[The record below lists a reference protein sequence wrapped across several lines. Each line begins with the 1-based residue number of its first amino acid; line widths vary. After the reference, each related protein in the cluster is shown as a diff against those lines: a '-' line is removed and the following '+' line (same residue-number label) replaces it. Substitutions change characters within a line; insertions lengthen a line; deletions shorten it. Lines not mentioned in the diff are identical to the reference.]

1 MSLLCLQSAFPWY
14 GLGSSCFCL
23 INQATQSGDN
33 WRQQKQGFKWL
44 ESESDCFARILA
56 KVRTWFLAKEKV
68 CQILPLW
75 FSMAF
80 LLSEFTSTNIL
91 VFTWTQI
98 YPGLA
103 KSMKLVSKQTGNL
116 HCYALLNIWNI
127 QSLCQVHTRI
137 WTCNILSFLDSASSC
152 SFESNPVQS
161 CKTLH
166 WDFTL
171 YKSSKACKQ
180 AIPGPQVN
188 YDYLR
193 AFHARASCVNDARI
207 CGTNFW
213 RDLTRIS
220 RLSSLKKCLLCPL
233 CPRGLH
239 PLCQGVGNVYFS

>member
-1 MSLLCLQSAFPWY
+1 MIFSQGKVLSNSPLLIFN
-14 GLGSSCFCL
+14 GIFV
-23 INQATQSGDN
+23 
-33 WRQQKQGFKWL
+33 
-44 ESESDCFARILA
+44 ERIH
-56 KVRTWFLAKEKV
+56 E
-68 CQILPLW
+68 Q
-75 FSMAF
+75 
-80 LLSEFTSTNIL
+80 NIL

-137 WTCNILSFLDSASSC
+137 WTCNILSFLDSAPSC

-213 RDLTRIS
+213 RDLTRAFH
-220 RLSSLKKCLLCPL
+220 L
-233 CPRGLH
+233 
-239 PLCQGVGNVYFS
+239 